1 MFQRQ
6 RTGSVVCPSCGRLVG
21 VNDET
26 CFNCGRPRPGL
37 WGFTPLLRKLGND
50 LGFTE
55 LVIGGCA
62 LLYVATLLVDT
73 SQIRFTGGF
82 SFLSPSGESLFLF
95 GASGRVPV
103 FGYGRWWTL
112 LSAGWLHGGLLH
124 IFFNVLWL
132 RQLAPAVAE
141 YYGPARMVL
150 IYTAAGVVGFG
161 LSTVGPV
168 FLFFLA
174 PLLGDG
180 LMTVGASA
188 PVFGLLGALVWYGRR
203 VSGVVG
209 RQAWM
214 FAAILFA
221 FGFVWAFTGGRT
233 DNWAHIG
240 GFLGGL
246 GAAALLNPMKPERVD
261 HALGALACL
270 LATAAA
276 IVASVIAGLPPLR

>member
-21 VNDET
+21 VNDEK

-62 LLYVATLLVDT
+62 LLYLATLLVDVAG
-73 SQIRFTGGF
+73 IRAAAGM
-82 SFLSPSGESLFLF
+82 SFLQPSRESLFLF
-95 GASGRVPV
+95 GASGAGPV
-103 FGYGRWWTL
+103 IGYGRWWTV

-132 RQLAPAVAE
+132 RQLAPGVAE
-141 YYGPARMVL
+141 CYGAARMV
-150 IYTAAGVVGFG
+150 IVYTVSGVVGFG

-168 FLFFLA
+168 FLPFLA
-174 PLLGDG
+174 FILGG
-180 LMTVGASA
+180 GGMTVGASA

-203 VSGVVG
+203 VSSVVG

-214 FAAILFA
+214 WAAMLFI
-221 FGFVWAFTGGRT
+221 FGFLWPNV
-233 DNWAHIG
+233 DNWAHLG

-246 GAAALLNPMKPERVD
+246 ATAALLNPMKPERTD
-261 HALGALACL
+261 HAIAAIACL
-270 LATAAA
+270 LASAAA
-276 IVASVIAGLPPLR
+276 IVASVITGLRFVR